1 MCYIIKALKSLI
13 PGLSPSGQVKILRIM
28 VFQTGSKI
36 GLDTSASRQAFSQIK
51 LEEDSGTLKS

>member
-1 MCYIIKALKSLI
+1 MCYTIKALRNLNPSL
-13 PGLSPSGQVKILRIM
+13 SQSGQEKTLRIM